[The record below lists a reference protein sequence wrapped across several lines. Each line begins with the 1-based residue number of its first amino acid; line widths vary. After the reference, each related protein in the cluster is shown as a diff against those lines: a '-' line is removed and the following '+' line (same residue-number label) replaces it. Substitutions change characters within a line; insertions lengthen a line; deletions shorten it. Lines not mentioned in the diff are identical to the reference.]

1 MSKILL
7 NRIYYPVM
15 VLGYGRRLGVWVQG
29 CQRACPDCI
38 SPEMQAVEGTLV
50 EVSEVTGRIPTD
62 LKPDGLTVSGGEPFD
77 QPKAVAELVQWYLD
91 TYNDDVLVYTGY
103 TREALTERVDPASKW
118 LLSHVAALV
127 DGSYVAAQ
135 NTGKGSIGSSNQ
147 RLYVN
152 RYQERY
158 QDFAVKERRL
168 QCIQETDR
176 LYWIGIP
183 PLEKE
188 R

>member
-1 MSKILL
+1 MSRILL
-7 NRIYYPVM
+7 NRIYYPVT

-29 CQRACPDCI
+29 CQRGCPDCI
-38 SPEMQAVEGTLV
+38 SPEMQAAEGTYV
-50 EVSEVTGRIPTD
+50 EVSEVTRQIPSN
-62 LKPDGLTVSGGEPFD
+62 LKLDGLTVSGGEPFD
-77 QPKAVAELVQWYLD
+77 QPDAVAELVRWYLD
-91 TYNDDVLVYTGY
+91 TYNDDILIYTGY
-103 TREALTERVDPASKW
+103 TREALAERTDPALNW

-127 DGSYVAAQ
+127 DGNYVAAQ
-135 NTGKGSIGSSNQ
+135 DTGRGSIGSSNQ
-147 RLYVN
+147 RLYLN

-158 QDFAVKERRL
+158 RDFAVKERRL

-183 PLEKE
+183 PLKKE